1 MTAVKRLVEPLT
13 GELSLPKIL
22 HVRPHEAALDL
33 PRRLRL
39 AGRSA
44 TIGGGS
50 TILPAQDRAPPKT
63 RDPDGG
69 TGSSSYYNATARIEV
84 ATPPFAGESW
94 ADLCI
99 VGGGLTGLSAALHAA
114 RAGLDTLLL
123 ERGALGEGASGRNG
137 GQAHIGMRR
146 SQPWL
151 EARLGKDEAR
161 ALWSLSLDA
170 RSALLELIAAEQ
182 IDCDWRPGLLHLDH
196 KPSFAAESRETV
208 ARMSAL
214 YGYDALRFVERD
226 EVRAMV
232 ASGDYHCGIFDA
244 GGGHLH
250 PLNLTLGIGR
260 AAAGAGARLHGKTEV
275 LRVVGRARGYAVETA
290 QGIVNAD
297 RVLLACDAALGQ
309 VDRRLAPHVMAIN
322 NFIATT
328 EPLGPDGAAALVRD
342 EIAAADSRAAVY
354 YFRRTPDHRLLFGGG
369 ETFGRGFPTDVAAF
383 VRPHLLRVFPQLRD
397 VRLDHAWGGQV
408 TVTRNRLPYVRALS
422 PGLYA
427 IGGYSGMGLVLA
439 PYFGRLLAQALTGG
453 STDFDRLTRMPA
465 PRFPGGPPLRW
476 PVLVGAMLLLTLR
489 DRL

>member
-1 MTAVKRLVEPLT
+1 MAAVRRLVEP
-13 GELSLPKIL
+13 EQSPPKIL
-22 HVRPHEAALDL
+22 HASGRTAAIDS
-33 PRRLRL
+33 PRHLRVT
-39 AGRSA
+39 GRSEPP
-44 TIGGGS
+44 GGGS
-50 TILPAQDRAPPKT
+50 EIDPARDRALLKT
-63 RDPDGG
+63 CDHDAGA
-69 TGSSSYYNATARIEV
+69 GSSSYYRATARVEI
-84 ATPPFAGESW
+84 AAPPLAGESR

-114 RAGLDTLLL
+114 RAGLDTVLL
-123 ERGALGEGASGRNG
+123 ECGALGEGASGRNG
-137 GQAHIGMRR
+137 GQVHIGMRR

-151 EARLGKDEAR
+151 EARVGKHEAR

-170 RSALLELIAAEQ
+170 RTALLELLAAEQ
-182 IDCDWRPGLLHLDH
+182 IDCDWRPGMLHLDH
-196 KPSFAAESRETV
+196 KPSFEAESRETV
-208 ARMSAL
+208 ARMRAV
-214 YGYDALRFVERD
+214 YGYDGLRFVERD
-226 EVRAMV
+226 EVRFMV
-232 ASGDYHCGIFDA
+232 ASSNYHCGIFDA

-260 AAAGAGARLHGKTEV
+260 AAARAGARLHGQTKVRSVRGCTH
-275 LRVVGRARGYAVETA
+275 GYAVETA
-290 QGIVNAD
+290 RGTVYAD

-322 NFIATT
+322 NFIVTT

-369 ETFGRGFPTDVAAF
+369 ETFGRSFSTDMAAF

-408 TVTRNRLPYVRALS
+408 SVTRNRLPYVRALS

-427 IGGYSGMGLVLA
+427 IGGYSGMGIVLA

-465 PRFPGGPPLRW
+465 PRFPGGALLRW
-476 PVLVGAMLLLTLR
+476 PILVGAMLLLKLR

>member
-1 MTAVKRLVEPLT
+1 MAAVKRLVGPLR

-22 HVRPHEAALDL
+22 HASRRSAAPDS
-33 PRRLRL
+33 PRHLHS
-39 AGRSA
+39 AGRP
-44 TIGGGS
+44 TP
-50 TILPAQDRAPPKT
+50 L
-63 RDPDGG
+63 GG
-69 TGSSSYYNATARIEV
+69 TSAITPVKGGTLRKARNHPVGSDGSSYYRATTRIEV
-84 ATPPFAGESW
+84 ATPPLAGDAR

-114 RAGLDTLLL
+114 RAGLDTMLL

-170 RSALLELIAAEQ
+170 RESLLELIAAEQ

-196 KPSFAAESRETV
+196 KASLKAESRETV

-226 EVRAMV
+226 EVRTMV
-232 ASGDYHCGIFDA
+232 ASDDYHCGIFDA

-250 PLNLTLGIGR
+250 PLNLTLGLGR
-260 AAAGAGARLHGKTEV
+260 AAARAGARLHGRTEV
-275 LRVVGRARGYAVETA
+275 LRVVARAQGYSVETTLGA
-290 QGIVNAD
+290 VNAD
-297 RVLLACDAALGQ
+297 RVLLACDAALGH
-309 VDRRLAPHVMAIN
+309 VDRQLAAHVMSIN

-354 YFRRTPDHRLLFGGG
+354 YFRRTPDHRILFGGG
-369 ETFGRGFPTDVAAF
+369 ESFGRDFPADVAAF

-453 STDFDRLTRMPA
+453 SADFDRLTRLPA
-465 PRFPGGPPLRW
+465 PRFPGGSLLRW